1 MAETIVACNHKP
13 PPPLSLSLS
22 LSHSLTHTHTHTHPE
37 SVQKKYAKAWQMH
50 RATQKADGEGG
61 EATDKAVSQEKK
73 DKDHEVYN

>member
-1 MAETIVACNHKP
+1 
-13 PPPLSLSLS
+13 
-22 LSHSLTHTHTHTHPE
+22 
-37 SVQKKYAKAWQMH
+37 MH